1 MKLSKLIIGLV
12 TLFIFFSSCS
22 NDDFD
27 KRTVIPEAEWKQE
40 NRVAFDVDI
49 NDTIS
54 PYEFGIG
61 LRHLENYRYS
71 NLFVFLHTTM
81 PNGNHTHDTIECTLA
96 TPEGKWI
103 GKSSGSMRDLTV
115 PLNENLLFPL
125 SGTKKKTEP
134 NKSHAIRN
142 LWIIFGSLVLLVILF
157 FIGVATG
164 VFGTMPTFEE
174 LENPRTNLATE
185 IYSASRITCLKPSSA
200 SRMSASPSTRAST
213 RRPCSVWHTA
223 C

>member
-1 MKLSKLIIGLV
+1 MRKGEAFDGSEVECGMRNSAKQCWSLPSFSIQHSTFIIGLLA
-12 TLFIFFSSCS
+12 LFLFFTSC
-22 NDDFD
+22 NDDDFD
-27 KRTVIPEAEWKQE
+27 KRTVIPEANWQQE

-115 PLNENLLFPL
+115 TLNENLLFPL
-125 SGTKKKTEP
+125 TGTYHFEIEQAMREP
-134 NKSHAIRN
+134 
-142 LWIIFGSLVLLVILF
+142 VLKGISD
-157 FIGVATG
+157 IGLYI
-164 VFGTMPTFEE
+164 E
-174 LENPRTNLATE
+174 
-185 IYSASRITCLKPSSA
+185 KQ
-200 SRMSASPSTRAST
+200 
-213 RRPCSVWHTA
+213 
-223 C
+223 

>member
-1 MKLSKLIIGLV
+1 MAGLTRHLTSRKATHMLGRLQVCARNEGLTRMVCVLLALLPLCLFLSA
-12 TLFIFFSSCS
+12 CN
-22 NDDFD
+22 NDSFD
-27 KRTVIPEAEWKQE
+27 KRTVIPEAEWRQE
-40 NRVAFDVDI
+40 NLVTFDVDI

-71 NLFVFLHTTM
+71 NLFIFLHTTM

-125 SGTKKKTEP
+125 SGTYHFEIEQAMREP
-134 NKSHAIRN
+134 KLKGISD
-142 LWIIFGSLVLLVILF
+142 
-157 FIGVATG
+157 IGLYI
-164 VFGTMPTFEE
+164 E
-174 LENPRTNLATE
+174 
-185 IYSASRITCLKPSSA
+185 KQ
-200 SRMSASPSTRAST
+200 
-213 RRPCSVWHTA
+213 
-223 C
+223 